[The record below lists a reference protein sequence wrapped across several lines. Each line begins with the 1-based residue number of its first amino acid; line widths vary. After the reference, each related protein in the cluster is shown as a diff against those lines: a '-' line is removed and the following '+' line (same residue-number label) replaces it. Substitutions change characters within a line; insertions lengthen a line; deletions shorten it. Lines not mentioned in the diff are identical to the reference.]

1 MSIRYSAA
9 DLISTMVELET
20 HGEAF
25 YTAAARNTN
34 NLAARDL
41 FTRLAGE
48 EDIHRAFYESL
59 RERQHEDVQLDD
71 DYAAF
76 LQDAIDSRFTLDP
89 DAAAA
94 CPTLADA
101 LDIAV
106 ALEKDALLFLNEFG
120 PLMGESHQA
129 DLEAMKMQER
139 GHLSMV
145 QKFRKDAG
153 L

>member
-9 DLISTMVELET
+9 DLISTMVELESN
-20 HGEAF
+20 GEAF
-25 YTAAARNTN
+25 YTAAAKNTN

-48 EDIHRAFYESL
+48 EERHRIFYENL

-89 DAAAA
+89 AEAAA
-94 CPTLADA
+94 CSSLADA

-106 ALEKDALLFLNEFG
+106 SLEKDALLMLNEFG
-120 PLMGESHQA
+120 ALLDESHQA
-129 DLEAMKMQER
+129 ELEEMKQQER

-145 QKFRKDAG
+145 LKFRKDAG